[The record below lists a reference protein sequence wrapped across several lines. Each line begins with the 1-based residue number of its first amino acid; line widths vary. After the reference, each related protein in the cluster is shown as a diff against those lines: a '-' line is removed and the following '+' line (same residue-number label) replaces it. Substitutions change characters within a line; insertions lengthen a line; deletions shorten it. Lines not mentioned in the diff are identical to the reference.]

1 LLANQISNY
10 SVIYHKLAFKKK
22 LKSVENIEN
31 FNQMKNIIVPLDF
44 STESLKG
51 IEMGLIIAQKTP
63 VRIQMVYV
71 QKKTDIPSMAE
82 EEFRYAEKN
91 FKKLMEEHKGK
102 IPQGSSLNY
111 IIKKGK
117 VYQEIVNQAEAFPDS
132 LIVAS
137 THGASG
143 FEELFIGSNANKI
156 ISSTTRPVITIRH
169 STLPAT
175 ITKIVLP
182 IDFVVETRQKVIF
195 TSFIAKIFGA
205 EIHVV
210 SVTNSKSKKITNR
223 LNAYSAQVC
232 NYLKTKEIE
241 YKTASLFGNSI
252 GMVIDYAEKINAE
265 MISIINESGDSITD
279 LIIGGE
285 AQQMISKSHIPVL
298 TIRAKPHFIKDS
310 FSAFGG

>member
-1 LLANQISNY
+1 M
-10 SVIYHKLAFKKK
+10 
-22 LKSVENIEN
+22 ENIEN
-31 FNQMKNIIVPLDF
+31 LYQMKNIIVPLDF

-51 IEMGLIIAQKTP
+51 IEMGLLIAHKTP

-91 FKKLMEEHKGK
+91 FKKIIEEQKGK
-102 IPQGSSLNY
+102 IPEGSSLNY

-117 VYQEIVNQAEAFPDS
+117 VYQEVVNQAEAFSDS

-143 FEELFIGSNANKI
+143 FEELFIGSNAYKI
-156 ISSTTRPVITIRH
+156 ISSTSRPVITIRH
-169 STLPAT
+169 ETLASNV
-175 ITKIVLP
+175 TKIVLP

-210 SVTNSKSKKITNR
+210 SVTNSKSKKIINR

-241 YKTASLFGNSI
+241 YKTAALYGSSI
-252 GMVIDYAEKINAE
+252 GMVIDYAEKVNAGL
-265 MISIINESGDSITD
+265 ISIINESGDSITD

-285 AQQMISKSHIPVL
+285 AQQMISKSPIPVL

-310 FSAFGG
+310 FSTFGG